1 MRPTL
6 SPTTAKTMYWF
17 FGILIGIEFGLC
29 GLRFYFLDIWGG
41 VIMSLIGIFGIFVI
55 RYNFDLQW
63 VVMFGITIFFYG
75 LIHFVMMLE
84 RIVIGYGDFFSTSG
98 DPRLFVRDLVF
109 VAAPIVDWGL
119 MGLCI
124 YMYRKMMYGD
134 DVGATYEEQRPL
146 TGAGGGSIVSS
157 GSLVGRT
164 STTGTISRSNSTF
177 TPFSG
182 TGRRLE

>member
-1 MRPTL
+1 
-6 SPTTAKTMYWF
+6 MYWV
-17 FGILIGIEFGLC
+17 FGVLIGFEFGLC

-41 VIMSLIGIFGIFVI
+41 VIMSLIGIFGIFVM

-84 RIVIGYGDFFSTSG
+84 RLVIGYGDFLSTSG
-98 DPRLFVRDLVF
+98 DPRLFVRELVF
-109 VAAPIVDWGL
+109 IAAPIVDWGL

-124 YMYRKMMYGD
+124 YMYRKLMYGD
-134 DVGATYEEQRPL
+134 ESSVGGTYEEQRPL
-146 TGAGGGSIVSS
+146 TGGSALGGGGSLISS
-157 GSLVGRT
+157 GGTGSIGRQN
-164 STTGTISRSNSTF
+164 SAISRSNSSF

>member
-1 MRPTL
+1 
-6 SPTTAKTMYWF
+6 
-17 FGILIGIEFGLC
+17 
-29 GLRFYFLDIWGG
+29 
-41 VIMSLIGIFGIFVI
+41 MSLIGIFGIFVM

-84 RIVIGYGDFFSTSG
+84 RVIIGYGDFLSTSG
-98 DPRLFVRDLVF
+98 DPRFFVRDLVF
-109 VAAPIVDWGL
+109 IAAPIVDWGL

-134 DVGATYEEQRPL
+134 DSAMGTYEEQRPL
-146 TGAGGGSIVSS
+146 TGTVGRASLGGSVVSS
-157 GSLVGRT
+157 GGNGIGRQN
-164 STTGTISRSNSTF
+164 SSTISRSNSSF